1 MDRSSDEARIAED
14 LASLRVPLRLACRN
28 RDGWPVLASLW
39 FLPEDGKLWCAT
51 PVSAQVVRWLEA
63 EPRCAF
69 EVSTNEV
76 PYRGVRGRAVAHLD
90 ASRGDEILRRLAAL
104 YLGSESTPFARWLL
118 SRGLPEM
125 AISLAP
131 ESLTRWDFSRRMQGG
146 A

>member
-1 MDRSSDEARIAED
+1 MDRSTDAARIAAD
-14 LASLRVPLRLACRN
+14 LAALRVPLRLACSN
-28 RDGWPVLASLW
+28 GEGWPVLASLW
-39 FLPEDGKLWCAT
+39 FLPEGDRLWCAT
-51 PVSAQVVRWLEA
+51 PASAQVVRWLAA
-63 EPRCAF
+63 EPRCGF

-90 ASRGDEILRRLAAL
+90 PSRGDEILRRLVAR
-104 YLGSESTPFARWLL
+104 YLGSDSTPFARWLL